1 MSENDTEEDMVD
13 IIRAENV
20 RLKDELAA
28 LRQQIMLSDPSV
40 MLDGRFE
47 KMMVAPINV
56 IAVARSLI
64 EQMPNNGDRGSG
76 TRV

>member
-1 MSENDTEEDMVD
+1 MSENDSEEDMVD
-13 IIRAENV
+13 IIRAENA

-56 IAVARSLI
+56 IAVARTLI
-64 EQMPNNGDRGSG
+64 EQMPNSLDKKQ
-76 TRV
+76 